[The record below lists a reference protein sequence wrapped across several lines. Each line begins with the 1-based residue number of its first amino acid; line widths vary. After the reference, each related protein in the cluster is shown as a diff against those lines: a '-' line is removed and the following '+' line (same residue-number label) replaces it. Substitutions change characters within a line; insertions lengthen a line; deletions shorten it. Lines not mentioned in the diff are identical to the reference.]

1 MHSLTNSGRR
11 ATANLPDG
19 MTIIKV
25 EKREDPFARID
36 NKTLQDKRL
45 SWKATG
51 LLSYLLS
58 LPKDWRIVLQHLCYA
73 KADRLYATQSALRE
87 LQRYGYAKFERTKNN
102 RGLFTGSVW
111 RIFERPFTDKQVFP
125 LSENPIPGKIR
136 FSGKSAT
143 TNDTDNTNK
152 TQSTKEVSGNA
163 MASRSLA
170 PRVEQSSSFF
180 LEELVSLS
188 PRENEERKEFAQ
200 WCRSEKSGEPT
211 ETGFETWKKSQAEK
225 NDGYVLNGKFLS
237 RKKANAHGQKNPEL
251 ICKFKRAI
259 RRGNKVE
266 LVDKQA

>member
-1 MHSLTNSGRR
+1 
-11 ATANLPDG
+11 

-163 MASRSLA
+163 MANSSRA
-170 PRVEQSSSFF
+170 PRVEQPSFSF
-180 LEELVSLS
+180 VEASVSLS
-188 PRENEERKEFAQ
+188 PGENGKRQEFAK
-200 WCRSEKSGEPT
+200 WCRAQGGKPT
-211 ETGFETWKKSQAEK
+211 EKGYQTWKRNQAEK
-225 NDGYVLNGKFLS
+225 DKGYVLNRKFFTS
-237 RKKANAHGQKNPEL
+237 KKANEL
-251 ICKFKRAI
+251 AKKDPSLALKFKRAI
-259 RRGNKVE
+259 RRG
-266 LVDKQA
+266 DKFEIIESGINPA